1 MTTKVQQ
8 WGNHKG
14 IHLSKSILKELGIT
28 VGDEVKISIQDKKVI
43 IEPVKSQRRKYR
55 LKDLVARMPK
65 DYRAEEVEW

>member
-8 WGNHKG
+8 WGNSQG

-28 VGDEVKISIQDKKVI
+28 IGDEVKMSIQDKKII
-43 IEPVKSQRRKYR
+43 IEPVEPQRRKYR